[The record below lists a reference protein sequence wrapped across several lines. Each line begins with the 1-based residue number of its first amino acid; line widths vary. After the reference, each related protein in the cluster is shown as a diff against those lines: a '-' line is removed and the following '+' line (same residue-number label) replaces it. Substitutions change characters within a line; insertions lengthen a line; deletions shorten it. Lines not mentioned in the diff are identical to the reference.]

1 MTTAAALA
9 LAAAAVNGVAAA
21 VGGWVYLRAK
31 EGGAFWPLLRAG
43 QAAAVAYALYVAVLA
58 ATGHHPKEGLFYLY
72 ALLPIAVGFIA
83 EQLRL
88 SSASLVLAKRGLE
101 GREAVAALP
110 RREQYELVYAILRR
124 EVGVMALAAFVVMC
138 LALRAAQTA
147 HGV

>member
-1 MTTAAALA
+1 MNAAQLAALVVAGLNAVAALA
-9 LAAAAVNGVAAA
+9 GLIT
-21 VGGWVYLRAK
+21 YLRK
-31 EGGAFWPLLRAG
+31 GEGDLFWPLLRFAQVGAG
-43 QAAAVAYALYVAVLA
+43 AYAIYAGVLA

>member
-88 SSASLVLAKRGLE
+88 SAASLVLTKRGFDDPKE
-101 GREAVAALP
+101 VGKLP
-110 RREQYELVYAILRR
+110 EEEQYRIVWTVLRR
-124 EVGVMALAAFVVMC
+124 EVGVMALSAFVV
-138 LALRAAQTA
+138 LLLYLRAAQTA
-147 HGV
+147 HGL